1 MSSCCGGDGR
11 RLSHKYRYLDPCC
24 WRLVI
29 AITVV
34 VVVSL
39 TTHFR
44 SNVKVVQAWTATP
57 SCNRNSRICYSDKW
71 NRRLPPPP
79 QTVVRM
85 MADSDI
91 EDVADVDVVDDDDSI
106 GMSTSSV
113 SKDMKLMERVWRYNK
128 KPLLSIGAQK
138 GPTVKHGNSLRELLN
153 HHTTVKV
160 KIQLLLNSS
169 SRNND
174 AQTME
179 DQMIQVYHQLKDYAV
194 VADPTLHDMELL
206 QVRVAERI
214 LLVGLP
220 GTRQKIVEGT
230 YPPPPPPPTQ
240 NVTDDQ

>member
-1 MSSCCGGDGR
+1 MVQIRNHERHTPLQAAPAMSSCCGGDGR
-11 RLSHKYRYLDPCC
+11 RLSHKYRYLDRCC
-24 WRLVI
+24 WRLVT
-29 AITVV
+29 AITV

-39 TTHFR
+39 TTHVR
-44 SNVKVVQAWTATP
+44 SNVKVVQAWTVTP

-79 QTVVRM
+79 PPQTVVRM

-91 EDVADVDVVDDDDSI
+91 EDIADVDVVDDDDSI

-113 SKDMKLMERVWRYNK
+113 TKDMKLMERVWRYNK

-179 DQMIQVYHQLKDYAV
+179 DQMIINNNIKH
-194 VADPTLHDMELL
+194 THS
-206 QVRVAERI
+206 RVNSCS
-214 LLVGLP
+214 
-220 GTRQKIVEGT
+220 T
-230 YPPPPPPPTQ
+230 YGKGVKYPRLT
-240 NVTDDQ
+240 